1 MTAQTETSTLT
12 NLDYILYLDKNGCLP
27 ENLLGKIGA
36 YAIFNQDKILQYVGY
51 SRDIYLSLKQH
62 LVRQPDRCYWLKV
75 QEIARPSRTVLEE
88 IKQAWIE
95 ENGSIPPG
103 NDSEKARWNQPID
116 AKKSMTEAEKEQY
129 QQSEEIAQIKLLKK
143 IARRVEEE
151 IKEQLKGRG
160 VQMEIRFNPKLKE
173 QGLLDLK

>member
-12 NLDYILYLDKNGCLP
+12 NLDYILYLDENGCLP

-75 QEIARPSRTVLEE
+75 QAITRPSRTVLEE

>member
-12 NLDYILYLDKNGCLP
+12 NLDYILYLDENGCLP

-75 QEIARPSRTVLEE
+75 QAIARPSRTVLEE

>member
-62 LVRQPDRCYWLKV
+62 LVRQP
-75 QEIARPSRTVLEE
+75 PST
-88 IKQAWIE
+88 
-95 ENGSIPPG
+95 
-103 NDSEKARWNQPID
+103 
-116 AKKSMTEAEKEQY
+116 
-129 QQSEEIAQIKLLKK
+129 
-143 IARRVEEE
+143 
-151 IKEQLKGRG
+151 
-160 VQMEIRFNPKLKE
+160 
-173 QGLLDLK
+173 QGFE

>member
-12 NLDYILYLDKNGCLP
+12 NLDYILYLDENGCLP

>member
-12 NLDYILYLDKNGCLP
+12 NLDYILYLDENGCLP

-129 QQSEEIAQIKLLKK
+129 QQSEELAQIKLLKK

-151 IKEQLKGRG
+151 IKEQLQVRG
-160 VQMEIRFNPKLKE
+160 IQMEIRFNPKLKE